1 MTINYYIVLLNVLVH
16 CDGIQYVQE
25 SDFVSSLDTS
35 CSNSQVSAISVS
47 ERFGSVSSMQ
57 EIFGIVLTKK
67 RLVQAIIETDHFSVG
82 FFGAVSS
89 SP

>member
-1 MTINYYIVLLNVLVH
+1 
-16 CDGIQYVQE
+16 
-25 SDFVSSLDTS
+25 
-35 CSNSQVSAISVS
+35 
-47 ERFGSVSSMQ
+47 MQ